1 MNGLFGTVYS
11 TSNLVRPQ
19 ISLISQ
25 NSQRPYPEFSNH
37 HIMTYEYRFNENRI
51 ERWPLEAPQQR
62 PQVYYNSADS
72 TPWESAG
79 SSPDSLPQPQIRA
92 QGAPHGASHG
102 PSSVHRTSPVS
113 PKNYSVIHCTPPRRR
128 SALRSAMRST
138 SGRPQSTKRVQWV
151 SDLKKRP
158 QDISSDRKIVKVQVG
173 NTQIEV
179 REKMSH

>member
-1 MNGLFGTVYS
+1 
-11 TSNLVRPQ
+11 
-19 ISLISQ
+19 
-25 NSQRPYPEFSNH
+25 
-37 HIMTYEYRFNENRI
+37 MTYEYRFNENRI
-51 ERWPLEAPQQR
+51 ERWPLEVPQQR

-79 SSPDSLPQPQIRA
+79 SSPDSLPQPQVRS

-138 SGRPQSTKRVQWV
+138 SGRPQSTKSVQWV

-173 NTQIEV
+173 NTKNEV
-179 REKMSH
+179 RVKKRHTNKSLRFTDPLRLTFQNTFWNTTIYFHE